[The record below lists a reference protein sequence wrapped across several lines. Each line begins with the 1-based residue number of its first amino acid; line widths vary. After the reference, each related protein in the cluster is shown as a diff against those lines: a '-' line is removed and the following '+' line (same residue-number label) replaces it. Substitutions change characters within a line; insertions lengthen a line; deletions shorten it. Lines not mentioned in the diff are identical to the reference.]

1 MVLLFYILGRFPDSR
16 IPDMPPHFVG
26 REKVCEEILNHLTT
40 ENAKVVAV
48 RGPTGIGK
56 TSVAIRVAHQLR
68 NMKIPVFFLGCREV
82 ESKEEFVSKLLNLF
96 IDTVKLAL
104 VTFPTHWLV
113 QRLTQLQNPF
123 VLILDGADELLESA
137 QQEELLMFI
146 DEILAQ
152 CSLVK
157 LLFTT
162 RPSPHILG
170 LILPIHVV
178 DVDTLGDVSS
188 ASLVRLLLPDV
199 SEDDCKKIV
208 AECRNLPLAIVMMCS
223 LVRDRPVDVSV
234 DDLVRGERFNLN
246 RLKRVME
253 ISFEGLVENERDAFV
268 SLAVFPSYFQIEEAT
283 AVLSFKTVQ
292 ETQDM
297 IGRLVQR
304 SLISVAD
311 YTDGSGRFEI
321 HSHIR
326 SFIEEKVKA
335 NHEIGAVYYAAQRH
349 FYGYYIGSFAGI
361 TTKFYSGRAV
371 DAVLAFIA
379 QREKI
384 LLSLSNGTKD
394 EELYPKAVEVLSM
407 GDLFLYTVIADGKL
421 LCDELYNTAM
431 DEAKRRQNLVDERR
445 LLSAKSFGNWGSF
458 SLEGQT
464 MNRTILAG
472 YTLTA
477 DCPAKLLC
485 HVGIHQVL
493 SGNLDEGMSSLTFIL
508 DRLSNNG
515 DEEVLKLL
523 AFRVLG
529 ECYKRRGDLKKASH
543 FGQLLSDKIMAK
555 IKKDW
560 ILMLFFTRFY
570 QSFFRN
576 FYL

>member
-1 MVLLFYILGRFPDSR
+1 
-16 IPDMPPHFVG
+16 MPPHFVG
-26 REKVCEEILNHLTT
+26 RQKVCEEILNHLTT

-48 RGPTGIGK
+48 RGPAGIGK

-68 NMKIPVFFLGCREV
+68 NMKIPVYFVGCREV
-82 ESKEEFVSKLLNLF
+82 ESKEEFVSKLLSVF
-96 IDTVKLAL
+96 IDTAKLAL
-104 VTFPTHWLV
+104 VTSPTHSLI

-137 QQEELLMFI
+137 QQEELLTFI

-170 LILPIHVV
+170 RNFPIHVV
-178 DVDTLGDVSS
+178 DFDTLDYVSS
-188 ASLVRLLLPDV
+188 ASLVKLLLPDV

-208 AECRNLPLAIVMMCS
+208 AECRNLPLAIVVMCS
-223 LVRDRPVDVSV
+223 LVRDRPLDVSV
-234 DDLVRGERFNLN
+234 IDNLVSGERFNPN

-253 ISFEGLVENERDAFV
+253 ISFEGLVESERDAFV
-268 SLAVFPSYFQIEEAT
+268 SLAAFPSYFQIEEAT
-283 AVLSFKTVQ
+283 AVLRFKTVQ

-297 IGRLVQR
+297 IRRLVQR
-304 SLISVAD
+304 SLITIAD
-311 YTDGSGRFEI
+311 YTDGGGRFEI
-321 HSHIR
+321 HSLIR

-335 NHEIGAVYYAAQRH
+335 GHEIGAVYYAAQRH
-349 FYGYYIGSFAGI
+349 FYDYYIASFAGI

-379 QREKI
+379 QRENI
-384 LLSLSNGTKD
+384 LLSLGNGTKD
-394 EELYPKAVEVLSM
+394 RELYPKAVEVLSM
-407 GDLFLYTVIADGKL
+407 GGLFLYTVMVDGKF
-421 LCDELYNTAM
+421 LCDKLYNTAM
-431 DEAKRRQNLVDERR
+431 DEAKGRQHLVDERR
-445 LLSAKSFGNWGSF
+445 LLAAKCFGNWGSF

-464 MNRTILAG
+464 WDRTILAG
-472 YTLTA
+472 YNLTA
-477 DCPAKLLC
+477 DCSAKLLC
-485 HVGIHQVL
+485 HAGIHQVL
-493 SGNLDEGMSSLTFIL
+493 SGNLEEGMSSLTVAL

-515 DEEVLKLL
+515 DEEFLKLL

-529 ECYKRRGDLKKASH
+529 VCYKRRGDLEKASH
-543 FGQLLSDKIMAK
+543 FGQLLIDEITAK
-555 IKKDW
+555 SKKDP

-576 FYL
+576 FDF